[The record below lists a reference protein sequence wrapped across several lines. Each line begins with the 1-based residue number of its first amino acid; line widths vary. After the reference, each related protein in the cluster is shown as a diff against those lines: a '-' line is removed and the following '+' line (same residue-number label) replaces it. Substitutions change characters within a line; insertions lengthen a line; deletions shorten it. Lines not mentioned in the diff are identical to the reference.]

1 MVLWGCDV
9 HPDFQRGLNIE
20 QVRAEGF
27 DFLAVKVSEGTGTFG
42 GLDWIRRG
50 QACGLLPLGYHYL
63 RSGDE
68 VAQAAVFCQQLAAAG
83 GVPGMLDAEA
93 ITAVGQTPTLT
104 VAGIHRFL
112 DACASNGARVP
123 LLYLPRWYWQRM
135 GSPDLS
141 GLPTLWA
148 SSYVA
153 GTGYASVL
161 YEAVTPSAWAAYGGL
176 PVSVLQF
183 TDRALV
189 AGQRI
194 DADAFLGTRD
204 DFTKLLGP
212 NAPPAPPPPP
222 PDPGPGSIPL
232 MARGQTSDVVR
243 ALQSWANSTF
253 PAYCHINPVSGY
265 YGDQTTAFV
274 REFQRRAGI
283 VGGDGQNVGTKTR
296 EAIWSYGFRY
306 P

>member
-1 MVLWGCDV
+1 MTIFGCDV
-9 HPDFQRGLNIE
+9 HPQYQAGLSIE

-50 QACGLLPLGYHYL
+50 QACGLLSLGYHYL

-123 LLYLPRWYWQRM
+123 LMYLPRWYWQRM

-194 DADAFLGTRD
+194 DADAFPGTRD
-204 DFTKLLGP
+204 DFTNLLGP
-212 NAPPAPPPPP
+212 NNPPPTPP
-222 PDPGPGSIPL
+222 PSPDPGPSSIPQVEY
-232 MARGQTSDVVR
+232 GQTNDTVLH
-243 ALQSWANSTF
+243 LQAFMNRVF
-253 PAYCHINPVSGY
+253 PAYSHLPVTGF
-265 YGDQTTAFV
+265 YGDLTV
-274 REFQRRAGI
+274 SVIKEFQRRLGI
-283 VGGDGQNVGTKTR
+283 VGADGRNCGPVTTAKLW
-296 EAIWSYGFRY
+296 EAGFRG
-306 P
+306 

>member
-50 QACGLLPLGYHYL
+50 QACGLLSLGYHYL

-112 DACASNGARVP
+112 DACAANGARVP
-123 LLYLPRWYWQRM
+123 LLYLPRWYHQRM
-135 GSPDLS
+135 GSPDLT
-141 GLPTLWA
+141 GLPQLWA

-161 YEAVTPSAWAAYGGL
+161 YEAVTPSSWAPYGGL

-189 AGQRI
+189 NGQRI

-212 NAPPAPPPPP
+212 NSPPPPPP

-232 MARGQTSDVVR
+232 VEYGQTNDTVR
-243 ALQSWANSTF
+243 HLQEWLNDNY
-253 PAYCHINPVSGY
+253 PAYSHLPVTGL
-265 YGDQTTAFV
+265 YGDMTVAV
-274 REFQRRAGI
+274 VKEFQRRIGI
-283 VGGDGQNVGTKTR
+283 VGGDGRNVGVQTR
-296 EAIWSYGFRY
+296 AALYNAGFRG
-306 P
+306 

>member
-1 MVLWGCDV
+1 MTLYGCDV
-9 HPDFQRGLNIE
+9 HPQYQAGLNIE

-27 DFLAVKVSEGTGTFG
+27 DFMAVKVSEGTGTFG

-50 QACGLLPLGYHYL
+50 QACGLLSMGYHYL
-63 RSGDE
+63 RPGNE
-68 VAQAAVFCQQLAAAG
+68 AAQAAVFAGQLAAAG

-104 VAGIHRFL
+104 ATGIHRFL
-112 DACASNGARVP
+112 DACAANSARVP

-135 GSPDLS
+135 GSPDLT
-141 GLPTLWA
+141 GLPRLWA

-161 YEAVTPSAWAAYGGL
+161 YEAVTPSAWAPYGGL
-176 PVSVLQF
+176 PVSVVQF

-189 AGQRI
+189 DGQRI

-212 NAPPAPPPPP
+212 NTPPPPSP

-232 MARGQTSDVVR
+232 VEYGQTNDTVLH
-243 ALQSWANSTF
+243 LQAWLNATY
-253 PAYCHINPVSGY
+253 PAYSHLPVTGL
-265 YGDQTTAFV
+265 YGLMTTAV
-274 REFQRRAGI
+274 IKDFQRRSGI
-283 VGGDGQNVGTKTR
+283 VGGDGMNVGIQTR
-296 EAIWSYGFRY
+296 SALYNAGFRG
-306 P
+306 